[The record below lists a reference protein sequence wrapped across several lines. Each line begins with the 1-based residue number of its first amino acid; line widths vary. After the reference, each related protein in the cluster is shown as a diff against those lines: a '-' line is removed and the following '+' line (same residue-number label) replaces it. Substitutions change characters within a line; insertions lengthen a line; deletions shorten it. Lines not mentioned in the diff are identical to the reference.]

1 MKIQHQHS
9 GVDPMQEEVSLELEP
24 ETVGKPIQPASTITR
39 ERLETAVTKIED
51 LANQDNDDLHW
62 KLRELAKK
70 TRGRLIDPGTAKI
83 TWMYEDPF
91 DNPPDIRYLVRAP
104 ENEVWIAID
113 DLPAQTSEALMT
125 KISAGEIEDDQPE
138 RERWP
143 LWARYQLEK

>member
-1 MKIQHQHS
+1 
-9 GVDPMQEEVSLELEP
+9 MQEEVSLELEP

-51 LANQDNDDLHW
+51 LANQFQDDYDLHW
-62 KLRELAKK
+62 SLQQLANK
-70 TRGRLIDPGTAKI
+70 TRGKLIDPETAKV
-83 TWMYEDPF
+83 TWMYDDPF
-91 DNPPDIRYLVRAP
+91 DSPPDILYLVRAP